1 MTSIIKADALTAAS
15 GTNTDLELTG
25 KGSGVVNLEAG
36 SKLGGTALTSTF
48 NPYVTPGTSGNV
60 LTSNGSAWTS
70 GAAPASRVLISTS
83 TLSSDTLVTL
93 TDCFTTTYSQ
103 YEFLFLDWESS
114 KAGDAEIQ
122 FEVEVGDAYKTS
134 AYAWTLAAGYAGAST
149 RPGGSTSDATGV
161 IGLNRNAGPA
171 EHRSLVSLPTDT
183 GRQKTIFTQGYWDD
197 TNLYTYN
204 SFATW
209 EGGTGAWQSIRFK
222 PDSGNF
228 SGTLKLYGIK

>member
-1 MTSIIKADALTAAS
+1 MALTKIESSNIADDAITLAKLAA
-15 GTNTDLELTG
+15 GTDGELITWDA
-25 KGSGVVNLEAG
+25 AG
-36 SKLGGTALTSTF
+36 NPAAVAVGTATH
-48 NPYVTPGTSGNV
+48 V
-60 LTSNGSAWTS
+60 LTSNGT
-70 GAAPASRVLISTS
+70 GAAPTFQEAAGGRVLISTS

-122 FEVEVGDAYKTS
+122 FEVEVGDSYQTS
-134 AYAWTLAAGYAGAST
+134 GYAWTLAAGYAGANT
-149 RPGGSTSDATGV
+149 RAEGSTSDSTGV
-161 IGLNRNAGPA
+161 IGLNRNGGPA

>member
-1 MTSIIKADALTAAS
+1 MSTLKADTLQAKTTDGTLTLS
-15 GTNTDLELTG
+15 NN
-25 KGSGVVNLEAG
+25 GSGKVALPSDATI
-36 SKLGGTALTSTF
+36 GGTAMTGSFT
-48 NPYVTPGTSGNV
+48 PYVAPGTSGNV

-83 TLSSDTLVTL
+83 TLSSATLVTL

-134 AYAWTLAAGYAGAST
+134 AYAWTLAAGYAGANT
-149 RPGGSTSDATGV
+149 RSGGSTSDATGV

-197 TNLYTYN
+197 SSMYTYN